1 MTKIFRC
8 GPLKTQFNISSPVKS
23 VDMGLYGGVLSPV
36 SKRKYGMSEGH
47 GHQCA
52 GTDMDM
58 NGASEVSSKP
68 KKLRRFDGQ

>member
-1 MTKIFRC
+1 
-8 GPLKTQFNISSPVKS
+8 
-23 VDMGLYGGVLSPV
+23 MGLYGGVLSPV